1 MSLHDIPLLILAG
14 GKATRLKHLSQK
26 RAKYLQPI
34 TEYAV
39 FADLHLRWVAQHG
52 FRKVVLSVGHLGEQ
66 IQSHCGDGSRYGLE
80 ISYLD
85 DGAEPIGTGGAVR
98 GALKFPFEILA
109 VTYGDTILKVDVP
122 KFLNE
127 FSDSTLLAGM
137 TLYKNAVPGHVCN
150 ADILGSIAKYDKKNP
165 EPQWSYID
173 YGFLALR
180 RAAIER
186 FPVETPLDL
195 ADPLSLFSH
204 GSQLFGFPVADRF
217 WEIGSPEA
225 LAELQR
231 AFAGDFD
238 TYLKL

>member
-1 MSLHDIPLLILAG
+1 
-14 GKATRLKHLSQK
+14 
-26 RAKYLQPI
+26 LQPI

-52 FRKVVLSVGHLGEQ
+52 FKKVILSIGHLGDQ
-66 IQSHCGDGSRYGLE
+66 IVAHCRDGAQYGLE

-85 DGAEPIGTGGAVR
+85 DGAQPIGTGGAVR
-98 GALKFPFEILA
+98 GALKFPFDALA

-127 FSDSTLLAGM
+127 FAASQLLAGM
-137 TLYKNAVPGHVCN
+137 TLYKNEVPGHVCN
-150 ADILGSIAKYDKKNP
+150 ADISVTPTGSLARYDKKNP
-165 EPQWSYID
+165 EPNWSYID

-180 RAAIER
+180 RSAVER
-186 FPVETPLDL
+186 FSPLNPLDL
-195 ADPLSLFSH
+195 TEPLSEFSAED
-204 GSQLFGFPVADRF
+204 QVLGFPVADRF